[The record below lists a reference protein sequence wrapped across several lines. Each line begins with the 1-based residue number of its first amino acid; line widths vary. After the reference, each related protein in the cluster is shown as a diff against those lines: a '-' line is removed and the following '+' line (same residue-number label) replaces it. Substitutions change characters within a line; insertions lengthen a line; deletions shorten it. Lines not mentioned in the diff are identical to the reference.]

1 MFRAS
6 DKQKNHSIRT
16 IEQFNKKKFI
26 VSHKCCQNLIHYT
39 LYCLNST
46 QASKALL
53 SLALINDMK

>member
-1 MFRAS
+1 MLS
-6 DKQKNHSIRT
+6 
-16 IEQFNKKKFI
+16 KFD
-26 VSHKCCQNLIHYT
+26 SFEHYLNENYYT